1 MRVSTSWHDHAACRD
16 ADPDIF
22 FPIGESG
29 PALDQIDEAKR
40 ICRTCPAQAP
50 CLAWALEHQITDG
63 IWGSNTAEERHVIRK
78 IPRQMKTCPLHG
90 GVDMAVAAAA
100 LGHLRGW
107 PFRRALSTARRAPD
121 QNQAPSGPRPGV
133 IRPKAAR
140 PLSNKMDASNE
151 NLATHTERKKK
162 VINRE

>member
-1 MRVSTSWHDHAACRD
+1 MRVSTSWRDHAACRD

-50 CLAWALEHQITDG
+50 CLTWALEHQITDG
-63 IWGSNTAEERHVIRK
+63 IWGSNTPEERYVIRK
-78 IPRQMKTCPLHG
+78 IPRQMKTCPLYG

-100 LGHLRGW
+100 LGHLLGLEHEYARATELLEAASASL
-107 PFRRALSTARRAPD
+107 RRSWTV
-121 QNQAPSGPRPGV
+121 G
-133 IRPKAAR
+133 
-140 PLSNKMDASNE
+140 
-151 NLATHTERKKK
+151 
-162 VINRE
+162 